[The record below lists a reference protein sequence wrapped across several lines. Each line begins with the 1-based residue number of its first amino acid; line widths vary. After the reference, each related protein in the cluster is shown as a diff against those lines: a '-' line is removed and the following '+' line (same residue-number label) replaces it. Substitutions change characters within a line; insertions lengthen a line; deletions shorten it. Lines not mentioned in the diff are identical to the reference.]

1 MESIRLTVDLD
12 RADPVYKQL
21 KQNVKRLI
29 KRGQCSPG
37 RRLPTVRQI
46 ALDLELNANTVKRI
60 CADLEQDGI
69 LMWREGAGVYSKQFC
84 RTAGAVDLTS
94 SHAQDARDVLCDHRV
109 QVKRLFVYLRWHR
122 GSLS

>member
-29 KRGQCSPG
+29 KHGQCSPG

-60 CADLEQDGI
+60 CSDLEQDGI
-69 LMWREGAGVYSKQFC
+69 LMWREGAGVYS
-84 RTAGAVDLTS
+84 VDMRK
-94 SHAQDARDVLCDHRV
+94 HAEKRKKVFDV
-109 QVKRLFVYLRWHR
+109 
-122 GSLS
+122 